1 VGLAGDGDLPTFPP
15 LACPNIAGHKIDPE
29 TAEKRIR
36 RDRPHVRFRSGEPGK
51 GSKAR
56 APPWTRQGRS
66 PWNQPVGVCGI
77 GLSSLH
83 PMNRGRPEGVTRLA
97 MCMIEGRAGWS
108 GVEPQA
114 QETGICV
121 G

>member
-1 VGLAGDGDLPTFPP
+1 MAL
-15 LACPNIAGHKIDPE
+15 
-29 TAEKRIR
+29 
-36 RDRPHVRFRSGEPGK
+36 
-51 GSKAR
+51 
-56 APPWTRQGRS
+56 PWTRQGRS
-66 PWNQPVGVCGI
+66 PWNQPVGICDI
-77 GLSSLH
+77 DLSSLP
-83 PMNRGRPEGVTRLA
+83 PMIRGRPEGVTRLA